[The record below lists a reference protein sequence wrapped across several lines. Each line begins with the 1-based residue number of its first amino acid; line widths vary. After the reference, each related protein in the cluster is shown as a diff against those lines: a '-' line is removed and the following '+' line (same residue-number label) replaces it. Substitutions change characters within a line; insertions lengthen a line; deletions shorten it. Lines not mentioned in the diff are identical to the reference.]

1 VEEILPIYLQEINTI
16 PKEYRQSKL
25 SYTGFFEPITVQD
38 FPIQANQVY
47 LNITRR
53 RWLNED
59 NVQVIFALDNY

>member
-1 VEEILPIYLQEINTI
+1 VEEILPLYLQEINTI

-53 RWLNED
+53 R
-59 NVQVIFALDNY
+59 

>member
-1 VEEILPIYLQEINTI
+1 MKNLYSVL
-16 PKEYRQSKL
+16 KEYRQSKL
-25 SYTGFFEPITVQD
+25 SYKGFVETTTVKD